1 MNSIDAE
8 LATLYAR
15 IAELEEQ
22 KRKLPLAKENV
33 RWTNEDDRTLITM
46 LRFKAAS
53 FLDVAAAL
61 KRSESA
67 ILWRVENLINYHV
80 HEDGPYTDEVCE
92 WLMPHIPLKTWL
104 SERAKLLKNGC

>member
-8 LATLYAR
+8 LATLHAR

-22 KRKLPLAKENV
+22 KRTAPTAKENE
-33 RWTNEDDRTLITM
+33 RWTNEDDRTLIIM

-67 ILWRVENLINYHV
+67 ILWRVEKLVNDHI
-80 HEDGPYTDEVCE
+80 HEDGPYVDEVCQ
-92 WLMPHIPLKTWL
+92 WLMPHIPLETWL
-104 SERAKLLKNGC
+104 RERAKLL